1 MLVVRRIIVV
11 LYIIIYKYVFW
22 CFLIFIV
29 IDIVVIF
36 WLLGYFNI
44 VMVVVLDIILSEIVN
59 LYILIIL
66 SSCYS
71 VRFIWL

>member
-1 MLVVRRIIVV
+1 M
-11 LYIIIYKYVFW
+11 YVSSKKDYW

-59 LYILIIL
+59 WYILIIL